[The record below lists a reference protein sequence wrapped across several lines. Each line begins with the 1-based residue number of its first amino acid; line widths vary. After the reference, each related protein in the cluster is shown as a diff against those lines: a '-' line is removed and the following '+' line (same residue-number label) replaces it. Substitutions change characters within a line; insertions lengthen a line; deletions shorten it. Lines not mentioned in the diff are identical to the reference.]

1 MKLKFKK
8 LAIMAL
14 TVATVAS
21 NGMTAFAAS
30 NSKTTSGYGKLYG
43 SLTKTG
49 NYVTSV
55 TKNPDKAK
63 LTISGTIQDVN
74 GKTLVTQQPIYS
86 GRGAT
91 KLSGHWTNI
100 PSRAYAIY
108 GAHGVQG
115 GTKYGAAVVY
125 TVTHVK

>member
-49 NYVTSV
+49 NQ
-55 TKNPDKAK
+55 NHP
-63 LTISGTIQDVN
+63 
-74 GKTLVTQQPIYS
+74 
-86 GRGAT
+86 
-91 KLSGHWTNI
+91 
-100 PSRAYAIY
+100 
-108 GAHGVQG
+108 
-115 GTKYGAAVVY
+115 
-125 TVTHVK
+125 

>member
-55 TKNPDKAK
+55 TKIRTRPSSQF
-63 LTISGTIQDVN
+63 LE
-74 GKTLVTQQPIYS
+74 
-86 GRGAT
+86 
-91 KLSGHWTNI
+91 LS
-100 PSRAYAIY
+100 RM
-108 GAHGVQG
+108 
-115 GTKYGAAVVY
+115 
-125 TVTHVK
+125 